1 MEPKPRDFRK
11 RPDFNTQPPDFDP
24 SNRRV
29 NNKALLGL
37 GLTTFSLI
45 TACSQEQT
53 PIPQSSPTPTF
64 SSTETPIPTSTLTPT
79 AKPTETPTPI
89 ATLPPEQVAN
99 IEGIPDPRVT
109 NPELFDLKNPTS
121 PIPQFVNAMKM
132 VSIEVNPK
140 EVVNNLEFRQI
151 EGKDEKN
158 YILASYTTTDS
169 QNTPYTVAFI
179 AEKQE
184 NGWGWKNAST
194 RIFADILQ
202 FPFGGIIESRQNQL
216 NKYPNLFNAASLRYD
231 LEWINIEP
239 TQGKIIFTNPESYA
253 FADRK
258 YNFALKN
265 KMNTIMIGLF
275 YPPTYPDWL
284 KNGSFKKDEL
294 IQLAKKHVYDVLSHY
309 NWERDG
315 VNLLIDLATEY
326 YPTSWNIRRDVLK
339 EGIGFEE
346 FIVLAAQEVQKL
358 TPNATI
364 IIADDHNEVIGTPN
378 YYNTSNLIRLL
389 QRAEINNLAVGMEMH
404 INGANPPTKEQVINA
419 IRSYGVPV
427 IITEMDV
434 NIKDLNELDR
444 FAIQAKIYMDM
455 VDACFEAGLCA
466 GFFLFQIGDQYSWLE
481 NGGYMGSPNSDPT
494 ILDDNLNPKPAYY
507 AIIESFLKRLRYS
520 NSN

>member
-1 MEPKPRDFRK
+1 MRSALVLLVVAVLILSACAPVAAPTATVS
-11 RPDFNTQPPDFDP
+11 PAP
-24 SNRRV
+24 SETPAPTV
-29 NNKALLGL
+29 TPAP
-37 GLTTFSLI
+37 
-45 TACSQEQT
+45 TA
-53 PIPQSSPTPTF
+53 TPTR
-64 SSTETPIPTSTLTPT
+64 TPT
-79 AKPTETPTPI
+79 ATPTPI
-89 ATLPPEQVAN
+89 PTLPPEQVGGL
-99 IEGIPDPRVT
+99 EGVPDPRYSH
-109 NPELFDLKNPTS
+109 PELFDLNDPEA

-132 VSIEVNPK
+132 AGIEVNPQ
-140 EVVNNLEFRQI
+140 EVVGNLEFRQI
-151 EGKDEKN
+151 KGTNGEP
-158 YILASYTTTDS
+158 IVIASYTTTDS

-179 AEKQE
+179 AQKQE

-339 EGIGFEE
+339 ERIGFNE
-346 FIVLAAQEVQKL
+346 FIILAAQEVQQIA
-358 TPNATI
+358 PNATI

-378 YYNTSNLIRLL
+378 YYNTLNLIRLL

-434 NIKDLNELDR
+434 NIKDLNELNR
-444 FAIQAKIYMDM
+444 FAIQAKIYRDM
-455 VDACFEAGLCA
+455 LDACFEFGPCS
-466 GFFLFQIGDQYSWLE
+466 GFFVFQIGDQYSWLE
-481 NGGYMGSPNSDPT
+481 NGGYRGSSNSDPT
-494 ILDDNLNPKPAYY
+494 ILDDKLNPKPAYY
-507 AIIESFLKRLRYS
+507 AILRSFLQRLLSS